1 MTIKTKVIGSLFSS
15 LLLLAACGNG
25 ETGEDT
31 NETSDNGGTTDETS
45 GEQVELGVTY
55 RFAGDPDSIGNYIAE
70 FNEWYEEEQDGAT
83 IVNESITASEGDY
96 FSRVALSMQ
105 SSDTAPEIVSQDTF
119 MVSSDAN
126 AGYLLNLDDYVA
138 EWDDWD
144 NFFENIKQ
152 GVMGE
157 DGSVYAIPTTTDSR
171 GIWYNKAVFE
181 EAGLP
186 EDWQPSNWDEIL
198 EAAEAVSENTEAV
211 PFSMNMATA
220 NGEAT
225 TMQTFQ
231 MFLYGTGEK
240 MYEDESGQW
249 NVNGEGIVDA
259 LTFIDEVM
267 NQRQLGPSLSIAI
280 SQNYGSVMMQDMLPN
295 GQAGMV
301 LDGSWNIGNYMEN
314 GAAPLEDPEAEL
326 GFAMMPTQNGEGD
339 GFITM
344 AGGWSWAIP
353 ANSTHHEESWEAIK
367 AMSSE
372 EWQTE
377 RAMTEGTLTVRE
389 DSAES
394 DEYTARPF
402 IETATEALNYAQFR
416 PKHDLYPN
424 VSIFVQNAV
433 EAVAT
438 GSATPEE
445 AAETYRNDVID
456 LVGEENTY

>member
-1 MTIKTKVIGSLFSS
+1 MTIKTKVMGSLFSS

-25 ETGEDT
+25 ESDVDNNGNGEPTDD
-31 NETSDNGGTTDETS
+31 SNGEH
-45 GEQVELGVTY
+45 VELGVTY
-55 RFAGDPDSIGNYIAE
+55 RFAGDPDSIGNYIAD
-70 FNEWYEEEQDGAT
+70 FSEWYEDDQDDVSL
-83 IVNESITASEGDY
+83 INESITASEGDY

-126 AGYLLNLDDYVA
+126 AGYLLNLDDYIA
-138 EWDDWD
+138 DWDDWD
-144 NFFENIKQ
+144 NFFENIKE

-171 GIWYNKAVFE
+171 GIWYNKTVFE

-186 EDWQPSNWDEIL
+186 NDWQPSNWDEIL
-198 EAAEAVSENTEAV
+198 EAAEAVRDNTDAV

-231 MFLYGTGEK
+231 MFLYGTGET
-240 MYEDESGQW
+240 MYEEENEQW
-249 NVNGEGIVDA
+249 NVNGEGILDA

-280 SQNYGSVMMQDMLPN
+280 NQNYGSAMMQDMLPN
-295 GQAGMV
+295 GGAAMV
-301 LDGSWNIGNYMEN
+301 LDGSWNMANYMEG

-326 GFAMMPTQNGEGD
+326 GFAMMPTQDGEGD
-339 GFITM
+339 GFVTM

-353 ANSTHHEESWEAIK
+353 ANSNHHEESWEAIME
-367 AMSSE
+367 MSSE
-372 EWQTE
+372 EWQTQ
-377 RAMTEGTLTVRE
+377 RAMSEGTLTVRE

-394 DEYTARPF
+394 EEYTARPF

-445 AAETYRNDVID
+445 AAETYRTEVIG